1 MLPSSISRSYA
12 DSVDVFCY
20 EGDVRDKDGPLHSI
34 IPVLSDL
41 SVIPI
46 FPVSYV
52 FSALIRS
59 TRGFNSRLFSVLYEV
74 CFFWHLS
81 EGTGQ
86 KLLSRFVSAK
96 GVTSHPFTPA
106 GQ

>member
-12 DSVDVFCY
+12 DSPDVFCY
-20 EGDVRDKDGPLHSI
+20 EGDVRDKDGPLHSV

-74 CFFWHLS
+74 CFSGIFLR
-81 EGTGQ
+81 EPVKNYLADLFPPRG
-86 KLLSRFVSAK
+86 
-96 GVTSHPFTPA
+96 
-106 GQ
+106 